1 MNQQETK
8 LKQEILSDVRMF
20 KAQLAKCLSDLV
32 DLEADIEYHFDK
44 YWEYFRQNESVGNP
58 ETPDPHTEYWRSA

>member
-1 MNQQETK
+1 MNTQETK

-44 YWEYFRQNESVGNP
+44 YNESVGNP
-58 ETPDPHTEYWRSA
+58 ETPDPRTESWRSA

>member
-20 KAQLAKCLSDLV
+20 QDKFTKLIADLV
-32 DLEADIEYHFDK
+32 ELEADIEYHFDK
-44 YWEYFRQNESVGNP
+44 YNESVGNP
-58 ETPDPHTEYWRSA
+58 ESDSPLLVRGTPFSPEEH

>member
-20 KAQLAKCLSDLV
+20 KAQLVKLLSDLAE
-32 DLEADIEYHFDK
+32 LEGTIEWNFDH
-44 YWEYFRQNESVGNP
+44 YNESVGNP
-58 ETPDPHTEYWRSA
+58 ESDSPLLVRGTPFSPEEH

>member
-1 MNQQETK
+1 MNTQETK

-44 YWEYFRQNESVGNP
+44 YNESIGNP
-58 ETPDPHTEYWRSA
+58 EADPPLLVRGTPFSPEEH

>member
-20 KAQLAKCLSDLV
+20 KAQLAKLLSDLV

-44 YWEYFRQNESVGNP
+44 YNESVGNP
-58 ETPDPHTEYWRSA
+58 ESDPPLFVRGTPFSPEEH

>member
-20 KAQLAKCLSDLV
+20 KAQLAKLLSDLV

-44 YWEYFRQNESVGNP
+44 YNESVGNP
-58 ETPDPHTEYWRSA
+58 ETPDPHTESWYFP

>member
-1 MNQQETK
+1 
-8 LKQEILSDVRMF
+8 MF

-44 YWEYFRQNESVGNP
+44 YNESIGNP
-58 ETPDPHTEYWRSA
+58 EADPPLLVRGTPFSPEEH